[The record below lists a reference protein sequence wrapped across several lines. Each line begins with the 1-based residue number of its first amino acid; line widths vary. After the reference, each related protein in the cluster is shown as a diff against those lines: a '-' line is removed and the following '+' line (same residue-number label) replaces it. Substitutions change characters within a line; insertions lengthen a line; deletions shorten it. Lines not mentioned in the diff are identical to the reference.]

1 MEGTLRVTPEQ
12 LESAASEFSN
22 KATTVGTL
30 TSNMMELVT
39 GLSSAWEGEAA
50 TAYTSRFNQL
60 EDDIQKMIAMVQ
72 EHSND
77 LIEMAQVYR
86 EAETAN
92 TEEAEALAG
101 DVIV

>member
-12 LESAASEFSN
+12 LESAASEFSS
-22 KATTVGTL
+22 KATTVGNL
-30 TSNMMELVT
+30 TTQMTELVT

-50 TAYTSRFNQL
+50 TAYTTKFTQL
-60 EDDIQKMIAMVQ
+60 EDDIQKMIRMVQ
-72 EHSND
+72 EHSED
-77 LIEMAQVYR
+77 LTEMAQVYR